1 MLFSNAYYDPTLCMS
16 NNHIHDIIK
25 VQCLLPVYRSI
36 SVLPLVVASFKE
48 GERFLRVFHLS
59 SILNHD
65 IVKHFPCLNYKL
77 LTVWFNLLNLG
88 FV

>member
-1 MLFSNAYYDPTLCMS
+1 MS
-16 NNHIHDIIK
+16 NNDIHDIIK

-48 GERFLRVFHLS
+48 EERFLRVFHLS

-65 IVKHFPCLNYKL
+65 IVKHFPCLIMNYKL

-88 FV
+88 FL